1 MRRLGNI
8 RMEKD
13 VTEINISPL
22 IDMIFILLIF
32 FIVTTVFVEETGVD
46 VRKPDAASAVS
57 LEQESIQIAV
67 TGQGNVIYGGREIGV
82 GGVRAT
88 VRRLTRDEPLP
99 VILLVDEAAAGGTIV
114 RVIDEARLG
123 GASTISIAA
132 EVPR

>member
-1 MRRLGNI
+1 MRLGT
-8 RMEKD
+8 RREMEREI
-13 VTEINISPL
+13 TEINISPL

-46 VRKPDAASAVS
+46 VRKPDAVSAVS
-57 LEQESIQIAV
+57 LDQESIQIAV
-67 TGQGNVIYGGREIGV
+67 TAQGNVIYGGREIGAA
-82 GGVRAT
+82 GVRAT

-99 VILLVDEAAAGGTIV
+99 VILLVDEAAAGGIIV

>member
-1 MRRLGNI
+1 MRLGT
-8 RMEKD
+8 RREMEREI
-13 VTEINISPL
+13 TEINISPL

-46 VRKPDAASAVS
+46 VRKPDAVSAVS
-57 LEQESIQIAV
+57 LDQESIQIAV
-67 TGQGNVIYGGREIGV
+67 TAQGNVIYGGREIGA

-99 VILLVDEAAAGGTIV
+99 VILLVDEAAAGGIIV